1 MFGSPYASAPIAA
14 IKNHAEV
21 LGIEVGPDQDVSLF
35 AIDTKSQIMALKS
48 FGADVIW
55 HGNTTM
61 SVSTTIRDAYALGLR
76 AAHIINNWGF
86 DENLPRLAGDAMNA
100 PDAVTVMGAAPN
112 GFYGQDCDLMD
123 KVVEYTKK
131 VHPGVPQE
139 KRICRTVQ
147 GWSNGIILWEA
158 MKRADKAGDLTG
170 PGIREK
176 GFETMR
182 DFHIGLCTGDV
193 SYSADDHRPAGG
205 CWVQEWKD
213 GKFQKVAFV
222 DVKARWS
229 KQWADEWFDGKK
241 GGFRLET
248 AQTILS
254 VNNIEVKYHEVILV
268 LKGVS
273 LEVPSGGIVALLGAN
288 GAGKST
294 TLKSISG
301 LLKVE
306 VGKVTDGAIEFEG
319 VMIHKKPAV
328 EIAKM
333 GIIQVIEGRR
343 VFEHLTVEENL
354 KVGAHLRKTGSVK
367 DGLELVYHYF
377 PRLREKRSETA
388 GFISGGEQQM
398 AVVGRALMTE
408 PKLVLLDEPSMGLAP
423 MLIHEIFNILMR
435 LNKEEK
441 ISILLVEQNVK
452 LALNVAPYAY
462 VMETGR
468 IVMDDTSEKLK
479 ENEDIKDFY
488 LGLSEK
494 GKTKSFAEVKHY
506 KRRKRWLT

>member
-1 MFGSPYASAPIAA
+1 M
-14 IKNHAEV
+14 V
-21 LGIEVGPDQDVSLF
+21 
-35 AIDTKSQIMALKS
+35 
-48 FGADVIW
+48 
-55 HGNTTM
+55 
-61 SVSTTIRDAYALGLR
+61 R
-76 AAHIINNWGF
+76 
-86 DENLPRLAGDAMNA
+86 
-100 PDAVTVMGAAPN
+100 
-112 GFYGQDCDLMD
+112 
-123 KVVEYTKK
+123 
-131 VHPGVPQE
+131 
-139 KRICRTVQ
+139 
-147 GWSNGIILWEA
+147 
-158 MKRADKAGDLTG
+158 
-170 PGIREK
+170 
-176 GFETMR
+176 
-182 DFHIGLCTGDV
+182 
-193 SYSADDHRPAGG
+193 
-205 CWVQEWKD
+205 
-213 GKFQKVAFV
+213 
-222 DVKARWS
+222 
-229 KQWADEWFDGKK
+229 K

-248 AQTILS
+248 AQTILN
-254 VNNIEVKYHEVILV
+254 VNNIEVKYHEIILV

-273 LEVPSGGIVALLGAN
+273 LEVPRGGIVALLGAN

-306 VGKVTDGAIEFEG
+306 VGEVTDGAIEFEG
-319 VMIHKKPAV
+319 TRIHRKNAV

-354 KVGAHLRKTGSVK
+354 KVGAHLRKTGSVR

-398 AVVGRALMTE
+398 TVVGRALMTE

-435 LNKEEK
+435 FNKEEK

-468 IVMDDTSEKLK
+468 IVMDGTSEKLK

-494 GKTKSFAEVKHY
+494 GKMKSFAEVKHY